1 MGGKEARGVA
11 TCATAAAAGSTP
23 AAAAAAASRGPKRRA
38 AAAAGSS
45 PATAAAASRGPK
57 RRAAESRG
65 CGRGLLAGNYDR
77 SSAARGRRSVPPPP
91 PRCPPG
97 TAAAAASLG
106 PNAVPPSPV
115 AAAVDCGPETAA
127 AARRHVVL
135 FKSPSVQQRRTTL
148 PGLGADYSHPAV
160 IGRVSR
166 PWAGGTRDQGA
177 SREGVDHGAPSPW
190 LQPPSPQLRVPRSPH
205 LWLAPR
211 PAGHAPPTTCWR
223 TWGSIVVA

>member
-1 MGGKEARGVA
+1 MSSEQPLPKQSEAQDGVRWMGGKEARGVA

-38 AAAAGSS
+38 AAAAGST

-65 CGRGLLAGNYDR
+65 CGRGLLAGSYGR
-77 SSAARGRRSVPPPP
+77 SSVARGRRSVPPPP

-97 TAAAAASLG
+97 TAASLG

-127 AARRHVVL
+127 AARRHAVL

-148 PGLGADYSHPAV
+148 PGLGACLQGPPIA
-160 IGRVSR
+160 GRTPPTPNMR
-166 PWAGGTRDQGA
+166 PGGKGGPGCPGQSG
-177 SREGVDHGAPSPW
+177 
-190 LQPPSPQLRVPRSPH
+190 PPSSKR
-205 LWLAPR
+205 R
-211 PAGHAPPTTCWR
+211 PVC
-223 TWGSIVVA
+223 VLNE

>member
-1 MGGKEARGVA
+1 MSSEQPLPKQSEAQDGVRWMGRQGS
-11 TCATAAAAGSTP
+11 AGGCHVRYRRRRRQHPCGGGSGSKPWTQTP
-23 AAAAAAASRGPKRRA
+23 CRRRRRQH
-38 AAAAGSS
+38 

-65 CGRGLLAGNYDR
+65 CGRGLLAGSYGR
-77 SSAARGRRSVPPPP
+77 SSVARGRRSVPPPP

-127 AARRHVVL
+127 AARRHAVL

-148 PGLGADYSHPAV
+148 PGLGACLQGPPIA
-160 IGRVSR
+160 GR
-166 PWAGGTRDQGA
+166 T
-177 SREGVDHGAPSPW
+177 
-190 LQPPSPQLRVPRSPH
+190 
-205 LWLAPR
+205 
-211 PAGHAPPTTCWR
+211 PPTPNMRPGGRAARAAQAKVGRPRARGGRSVC
-223 TWGSIVVA
+223 

>member
-1 MGGKEARGVA
+1 MSSEQPLPKQSEAQDGVLWMGGKETRGVA

-38 AAAAGSS
+38 AAAAGST

-65 CGRGLLAGNYDR
+65 CGRGLLAGNYGR
-77 SSAARGRRSVPPPP
+77 NSAARGRRSVPPPP

-115 AAAVDCGPETAA
+115 AATVDRGPETAA

-148 PGLGADYSHPAV
+148 PGLGACL
-160 IGRVSR
+160 
-166 PWAGGTRDQGA
+166 QG
-177 SREGVDHGAPSPW
+177 
-190 LQPPSPQLRVPRSPH
+190 PPI
-205 LWLAPR
+205 
-211 PAGHAPPTTCWR
+211 AGHTPPTPNMRPGGRAARAAQAKVGRPRARGGRSVC
-223 TWGSIVVA
+223 

>member
-1 MGGKEARGVA
+1 MSSEQPLPKQSEAQDGVRWMGGKEARGVA

-38 AAAAGSS
+38 AAAAGST

-65 CGRGLLAGNYDR
+65 CGRGLLAGSYGR
-77 SSAARGRRSVPPPP
+77 SSVARGRRSVPPPP

-127 AARRHVVL
+127 VARRHAVL

-148 PGLGADYSHPAV
+148 PGLGACLQGPPIA
-160 IGRVSR
+160 GR
-166 PWAGGTRDQGA
+166 T
-177 SREGVDHGAPSPW
+177 
-190 LQPPSPQLRVPRSPH
+190 
-205 LWLAPR
+205 
-211 PAGHAPPTTCWR
+211 PPTPNMRPGGRAARAAQAKVGRPRARGGRSVC
-223 TWGSIVVA
+223 

>member
-1 MGGKEARGVA
+1 MSSEQPLPKQSEAQDGVRWMGGKETRGVA

-38 AAAAGSS
+38 AAAAGST

-65 CGRGLLAGNYDR
+65 CGLLAGNCGR

-91 PRCPPG
+91 RCPPG
-97 TAAAAASLG
+97 TAAAAAASLG

-115 AAAVDCGPETAA
+115 AATVDRGPETAA

-148 PGLGADYSHPAV
+148 PGLGACL
-160 IGRVSR
+160 
-166 PWAGGTRDQGA
+166 QG
-177 SREGVDHGAPSPW
+177 
-190 LQPPSPQLRVPRSPH
+190 PPI
-205 LWLAPR
+205 
-211 PAGHAPPTTCWR
+211 AGHTPPTPNMRPGGRAARAAQAKVGRPRARGGRSVC
-223 TWGSIVVA
+223 

>member
-1 MGGKEARGVA
+1 MSSEQPLPKQSEAQDGVRWMGGKEARGVA

-38 AAAAGSS
+38 A
-45 PATAAAASRGPK
+45 
-57 RRAAESRG
+57 ESRG
-65 CGRGLLAGNYDR
+65 CGRGLLAGSYGR
-77 SSAARGRRSVPPPP
+77 SSVARGRRSVPTPP

-127 AARRHVVL
+127 AARRHAVL

-148 PGLGADYSHPAV
+148 PGLGACLQGPPIA
-160 IGRVSR
+160 GR
-166 PWAGGTRDQGA
+166 T
-177 SREGVDHGAPSPW
+177 
-190 LQPPSPQLRVPRSPH
+190 
-205 LWLAPR
+205 
-211 PAGHAPPTTCWR
+211 PPTPNMRPGGRAARAAQAKVGRPRARGGRSVCCMNE
-223 TWGSIVVA
+223 

>member
-1 MGGKEARGVA
+1 MSSEQPLPKQSEAQDGVRWMGGKEARGVA

-38 AAAAGSS
+38 A
-45 PATAAAASRGPK
+45 
-57 RRAAESRG
+57 ESRG
-65 CGRGLLAGNYDR
+65 CGRGLLAGSYGR
-77 SSAARGRRSVPPPP
+77 SSVARGRRSVPPPP

-127 AARRHVVL
+127 AARRHAVL

-148 PGLGADYSHPAV
+148 PGLGACLQGPPIA
-160 IGRVSR
+160 GR
-166 PWAGGTRDQGA
+166 T
-177 SREGVDHGAPSPW
+177 
-190 LQPPSPQLRVPRSPH
+190 
-205 LWLAPR
+205 
-211 PAGHAPPTTCWR
+211 PPTPNMRPGGRAARAAQAKVGRPRARGGRSVC
-223 TWGSIVVA
+223 